1 LFFFLLLND
10 ITFYFY
16 RNGPRLRQVDSF
28 TNIMNIASGE
38 KDCMLTMRENVI
50 TSLVNSLQ
58 DRFCDALTGVIGAT
72 MVADFTMWPSSE
84 NTSGTYMIFLSFPL
98 LLCCL

>member
-1 LFFFLLLND
+1 
-10 ITFYFY
+10 
-16 RNGPRLRQVDSF
+16 VDSF

-58 DRFCDALTGVIGAT
+58 DRFCDALTGVIGAI
-72 MVADFTMWPSSE
+72 VAFLQICRFYNVAFFRKYFRYIYD
-84 NTSGTYMIFLSFPL
+84 IFKFSFAIMLSVN
-98 LLCCL
+98 